1 MTALKTKIIHES
13 LKLFSLKG
21 FLSTSMNDIL
31 TASNTSKGGFYN
43 HFKNKEDLFFNVLE
57 EATMIWRQRN
67 LDQVAQMDSAIE
79 KIIRLLENFR
89 DRYLKDAEN
98 FPGGCVFITLSL
110 ELNNQRPHLSKVINK
125 GFEGFK
131 AMLNRFLHQAAQM
144 DELKE
149 GTDIDAVTDVLFNSL
164 LGISVTYSL
173 DKSDQDLDSAIASL
187 TEYVNSI
194 TNPMHCELTRQ
205 R

>member
-43 HFKNKEDLFFNVLE
+43 HFKNKEDLFFDVLQ

-67 LDQVAQMDSAIE
+67 LYQVEQMDSAIE

-89 DRYLKDAEN
+89 DRYLKDAKN

-110 ELNNQRPHLSKVINK
+110 ELNNQRPHLSEVINK
-125 GFEGFK
+125 GFTGFK
-131 AMLNRFLHQAAQM
+131 TMLNRFLHQAAQM
-144 DELKE
+144 GELKD
-149 GTDIDAVTDVLFNSL
+149 GTDVDAVTDVLFNSL

-194 TNPMHCELTRQ
+194 TDPMHCELIRQ
-205 R
+205 Q